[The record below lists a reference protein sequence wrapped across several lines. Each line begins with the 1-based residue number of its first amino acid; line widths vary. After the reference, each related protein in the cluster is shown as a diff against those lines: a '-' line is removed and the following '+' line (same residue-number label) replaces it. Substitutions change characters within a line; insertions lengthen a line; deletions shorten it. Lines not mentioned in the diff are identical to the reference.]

1 MIIRDIL
8 NLKSNAIFSIAPQ
21 ALVSDAVAMMVKN
34 DIGSLV
40 VMENGA
46 MLGMLTFREVLC
58 GLDQRH
64 GNLGD
69 LPVNAVMVR
78 DPPVCTLEDT
88 SEGMRELMTREHV
101 RYVPV
106 VENAGHAEH
115 AGRGQLL
122 GVISFHDIAKA
133 AIKEAS
139 FENRLLKRYIKNWPE
154 EDA

>member
-8 NLKSNAIFSIAPQ
+8 NLKGSTIFSIAPDGRV
-21 ALVSDAVAMMVKN
+21 ADAVATMVQN

-40 VMENGA
+40 VLESEGGQMI
-46 MLGMLTFREVLC
+46 GMLTFREVLK
-58 GLDQRH
+58 GLDAQR

-69 LPVNAVMVR
+69 LPVREVMVN
-78 DPPVCTLEDT
+78 DPLVCGLDDT
-88 SEGMRELMTREHV
+88 SESVRDLMTQHHV

-106 VENAGHAEH
+106 MDG
-115 AGRGQLL
+115 GQLL

-154 EDA
+154 QGS

>member
-8 NLKSNAIFSIAPQ
+8 SLKGHGIFSIAPRGRV
-21 ALVSDAVAMMVKN
+21 ADAVATMVKH

-40 VMENGA
+40 VMEKEGGP
-46 MLGMLTFREVLC
+46 MTGMLTFREVLRA
-58 GLDQRH
+58 LDAQH

-69 LPVNAVMVR
+69 LPVSQVMVH
-78 DPPVCTLEDT
+78 DPLVCTPEDT
-88 SEGMRELMTREHV
+88 AEAVRDRMTQQHV

-106 VENAGHAEH
+106 QEG
-115 AGRGQLL
+115 GQLL

-154 EDA
+154 QDG

>member
-8 NLKSNAIFSIAPQ
+8 NLKGSAIFSIA
-21 ALVSDAVAMMVKN
+21 AHGRVADAVATMVKN

-40 VMENGA
+40 VMANGK
-46 MLGMLTFREVLC
+46 MTGMLTFREVLR
-58 GLDQRH
+58 GLDAQL

-69 LPVNAVMVR
+69 LPVSQVMVH
-78 DPPVCTLEDT
+78 DPLACGLDDT
-88 SEGMRELMTREHV
+88 SESVRDRMTQQHV

-106 VENAGHAEH
+106 VDA
-115 AGRGQLL
+115 GQLL

-154 EDA
+154 QDG

>member
-8 NLKSNAIFSIAPQ
+8 NLKGNTILGIAPDGRV
-21 ALVSDAVAMMVKN
+21 ADAVAIMVQN

-40 VMENGA
+40 VLTAGSMV
-46 MLGMLTFREVLC
+46 GMLTFREVLK
-58 GLDQRH
+58 GLDAQR

-69 LPVNAVMVR
+69 LPVREVMVR
-78 DPPVCTLEDT
+78 DPVTCHPDDT
-88 SEGMRELMTREHV
+88 SEALREVMTLQHV

-106 VENAGHAEH
+106 QE
-115 AGRGQLL
+115 GRNLL

-154 EDA
+154 GDEPSAGN

>member
-1 MIIRDIL
+1 MIIKDIL
-8 NLKSNAIFSIAPQ
+8 NLKGSAIYSISPQ
-21 ALVSDAVAMMVKN
+21 GRLADAVATMVEH

-40 VMENGA
+40 VMDAAGTT
-46 MLGMLTFREVLC
+46 MIGMLTFREVLR
-58 GLDQRH
+58 GLNAQH

-69 LPVNAVMVR
+69 LPVSAVMVN
-78 DPPVCTLEDT
+78 DPLVCGLDDT
-88 SEGMRELMTREHV
+88 SESVRDRMTQQHV

-106 VENAGHAEH
+106 VD
-115 AGRGQLL
+115 AGRLL

-154 EDA
+154 QEAPR

>member
-8 NLKSNAIFSIAPQ
+8 NLKGSTIFSIAPQ
-21 ALVSDAVAMMVKN
+21 GRVTDAVETMVKT

-40 VMENGA
+40 VMADGT
-46 MLGMLTFREVLC
+46 MDGMLTFREVLR
-58 GLDQRH
+58 GLDAQH

-69 LPVNAVMVR
+69 LPVSAVMVHE
-78 DPPVCTLEDT
+78 PLVCGLDDT
-88 SEGMRELMTREHV
+88 SESVRDRMTQAHV

-106 VENAGHAEH
+106 VD
-115 AGRGQLL
+115 AGRLL

-154 EDA
+154 QGAEKVD

>member
-8 NLKSNAIFSIAPQ
+8 NLKGSTIFSIAPDGRV
-21 ALVSDAVAMMVKN
+21 ADAVSIMVQN

-40 VMENGA
+40 VINAGKMS
-46 MLGMLTFREVLC
+46 GMLTFREVLK
-58 GLDQRH
+58 GLDARH

-69 LPVNAVMVR
+69 LPVSEVMVK
-78 DPPVCTLEDT
+78 DPVSCGPEDT
-88 SEGMRELMTREHV
+88 SEILRELMTQHHV

-106 VENAGHAEH
+106 MDGGN
-115 AGRGQLL
+115 LL

-154 EDA
+154 GEDTSAAR

>member
-8 NLKSNAIFSIAPQ
+8 NLKGNAIFGIAPDGRV
-21 ALVSDAVAMMVKN
+21 ADAVATMVQN

-40 VMENGA
+40 VMTAGK
-46 MLGMLTFREVLC
+46 MTGMLTFREVLK
-58 GLDQRH
+58 GLDARR

-69 LPVNAVMVR
+69 LPVHEVMVK
-78 DPPVCTLEDT
+78 DPVTCNPEDT
-88 SEGMRELMTREHV
+88 SEVLREVMTQQHV

-106 VENAGHAEH
+106 LEG
-115 AGRGQLL
+115 GQLL

-154 EDA
+154 GEAPPAGR

>member
-8 NLKSNAIFSIAPQ
+8 NLKGSTIFSIAPQ
-21 ALVSDAVAMMVKN
+21 GRVADAVETMVKN

-40 VMENGA
+40 VMAEGK
-46 MLGMLTFREVLC
+46 MDGMLTFREVLRGLDAQQGNLSDLPVSAVMVHEPLVC
-58 GLDQRH
+58 GLD
-64 GNLGD
+64 
-69 LPVNAVMVR
+69 
-78 DPPVCTLEDT
+78 DT
-88 SEGMRELMTREHV
+88 SESVRDRMTQAHV

-106 VENAGHAEH
+106 VDA
-115 AGRGQLL
+115 GQLL

-154 EDA
+154 QGAEKGD

>member
-8 NLKSNAIFSIAPQ
+8 NLKSNTIFSIAPHGR
-21 ALVSDAVAMMVKN
+21 VVDAVAAMVQN

-40 VMENGA
+40 VIESEGGQMK
-46 MLGMLTFREVLC
+46 GMLTFREVLR
-58 GLDQRH
+58 GLDAQQ

-69 LPVNAVMVR
+69 LPVSKVMVH
-78 DPPVCTLEDT
+78 DPLVCGLDDT
-88 SEGMRELMTREHV
+88 SESVRDRMTQQHV

-106 VENAGHAEH
+106 VDAG
-115 AGRGQLL
+115 QML

-154 EDA
+154 QDG

>member
-8 NLKSNAIFSIAPQ
+8 NLKGSSIFSIA
-21 ALVSDAVAMMVKN
+21 AHGRVADAVATMVKN

-40 VMENGA
+40 VMANGK
-46 MLGMLTFREVLC
+46 MTGMLTFREVLR
-58 GLDQRH
+58 GLDAQQ

-69 LPVNAVMVR
+69 LPVSQVMVH
-78 DPPVCTLEDT
+78 DPLACDLDDT
-88 SEGMRELMTREHV
+88 SESVRDRMTQQHV

-106 VENAGHAEH
+106 VDA
-115 AGRGQLL
+115 GQLL

-154 EDA
+154 QDG

>member
-8 NLKSNAIFSIAPQ
+8 SLKGSTIFSIAPEG
-21 ALVSDAVAMMVKN
+21 LVADAVATMVKN

-40 VMENGA
+40 VMADGA
-46 MLGMLTFREVLC
+46 MQGMLTFREVLRA
-58 GLDQRH
+58 LDARH

-69 LPVNAVMVR
+69 LSVREVMVR
-78 DPPVCTLEDT
+78 EPLVCVLED
-88 SEGMRELMTREHV
+88 SADSLRERMTQQHV

-106 VENAGHAEH
+106 QEDGK
-115 AGRGQLL
+115 LL

-139 FENRLLKRYIKNWPE
+139 FENRLLKRYIKHWPE
-154 EDA
+154 ENG

>member
-8 NLKSNAIFSIAPQ
+8 NLKGSAIFSIAPQ
-21 ALVSDAVAMMVKN
+21 GRVADAVATMVQN

-40 VMENGA
+40 VMEAGK
-46 MLGMLTFREVLC
+46 MTGMLTFREVLR
-58 GLDQRH
+58 GLDGQQ

-69 LPVNAVMVR
+69 LQAREVMVHE
-78 DPPVCTLEDT
+78 PLVCVPDDT
-88 SEGMRELMTREHV
+88 SESVRDRMTQQHV

-106 VENAGHAEH
+106 VDA
-115 AGRGQLL
+115 GQLL

-154 EDA
+154 QGD

>member
-8 NLKSNAIFSIAPQ
+8 SLKGSTIFSITPDGRVA
-21 ALVSDAVAMMVKN
+21 DAVATMVQN

-40 VMENGA
+40 VMTGGR
-46 MLGMLTFREVLC
+46 MTGMLTFREVLK
-58 GLDQRH
+58 GIDAQR
-64 GNLGD
+64 GNLRE
-69 LPVNAVMVR
+69 LPVRDVMVR
-78 DPPVCTLEDT
+78 DPVTCTPDDT
-88 SEGMRELMTREHV
+88 SESLREVMTQQHV

-106 VENAGHAEH
+106 LEGGN
-115 AGRGQLL
+115 LL

-154 EDA
+154 GESPSITP

>member
-8 NLKSNAIFSIAPQ
+8 NLKGSTIFSIAPHGRV
-21 ALVSDAVAMMVKN
+21 ADAVATMVTN

-40 VMENGA
+40 VVESAGGQMI
-46 MLGMLTFREVLC
+46 GMLTFREVLQ
-58 GLDQRH
+58 GLDAQR

-69 LPVNAVMVR
+69 LAVREVMVHE
-78 DPPVCTLEDT
+78 PLVCGLDDT
-88 SEGMRELMTREHV
+88 SDSVRDLMTQHHV

-106 VENAGHAEH
+106 MDG
-115 AGRGQLL
+115 GQLL

-154 EDA
+154 QGS

>member
-8 NLKSNAIFSIAPQ
+8 NLKGSTIYSIAPEG
-21 ALVSDAVAMMVKN
+21 LVADAVATMVKN

-40 VMENGA
+40 VMGSGA
-46 MLGMLTFREVLC
+46 MEGMLTFREVLRA
-58 GLDQRH
+58 LDNRH
-64 GNLGD
+64 GSLGE
-69 LPVNAVMVR
+69 LPVREVMVR
-78 DPPVCTLEDT
+78 DPLVCALED
-88 SEGMRELMTREHV
+88 SADSLRERMTQQHV

-106 VENAGHAEH
+106 QEDGK
-115 AGRGQLL
+115 LL

-154 EDA
+154 EGG

>member
-8 NLKSNAIFSIAPQ
+8 NLKGNAIFSIAPQ
-21 ALVSDAVAMMVKN
+21 GRVADAVATMVHH

-40 VMENGA
+40 VMEGGA
-46 MLGMLTFREVLC
+46 MLGMLTFREVLH
-58 GLDQRH
+58 GLDARH

-69 LPVNAVMVR
+69 LPVSDVMVR
-78 DPPVCTLEDT
+78 DPLICAPED
-88 SEGMRELMTREHV
+88 SSDGVRDHMTKQHV

-106 VENAGHAEH
+106 MEH
-115 AGRGQLL
+115 GQLL
-122 GVISFHDIAKA
+122 GIISFHDIAKA

-154 EDA
+154 EDG